1 LISAAQF
8 PIQDNLLETRG
19 FHRALDAYVVQV
31 AFDRA
36 GAFAA
41 FGLGDG
47 SVHFASFAAP
57 EVDWTNVTV
66 HEGAILGLAADV
78 VPGSVVTGGD
88 DGDFRRV
95 KADGEAVTLGDLGS
109 KWVEHVATFAPGRGR
124 EKDIPILA
132 CAAGRQVH
140 LFDAAGKRLKV
151 LDHPST
157 VTGLSFDNRGKR
169 IATSHYNGASIWF
182 VAAKTDAPRR
192 LEWKGSHIGIALHPD
207 GESVVTCMQE
217 NALHGWRLSD
227 GQHMRMS
234 GYPTKPESVSFS
246 RSGRWLASSGADTV
260 VLWPFFG
267 GGPMG
272 KAPLE
277 LAGGA
282 SVVVTRV
289 LFNPRSD
296 VVAAGFA
303 DGRVVLADIESQRVL
318 PIARPGHGAVSA
330 LAWNDSG
337 SHLAFGTE
345 QGFAGVVDLSKR

>member
-1 LISAAQF
+1 MSFAQS
-8 PIQDNLLETRG
+8 PIRESLVETRG
-19 FHRALDAYVVQV
+19 FHRALDAYVVQI
-31 AFDRA
+31 AFDRG
-36 GAFAA
+36 GAFVS

-47 SVHFASFAAP
+47 SVHFADFTDPTA
-57 EVDWTNVTV
+57 DWVNVTV
-66 HEGAILGLAADV
+66 HEGAVLGLAADV
-78 VPGSVVTGGD
+78 VPGAVITGGD

-95 KADGEAVTLGDLGS
+95 KPDGEAVTLADLGS

-124 EKDIPILA
+124 DKDVPILA
-132 CAAGRQVH
+132 CTAGKQVH
-140 LFDAAGKRLKV
+140 LFDARGQKLKV
-151 LDHPST
+151 LEHPST

-169 IATSHYNGASIWF
+169 IAASHYSGASIWF

-192 LEWKGSHIGIALHPD
+192 LEWKGSHIGVALHPD
-207 GESVVTCMQE
+207 GESVVTSMQE

-234 GYPTKPESVSFS
+234 GYPTKPESISFS
-246 RSGRWLASSGADTV
+246 RSGRWLASSGADTIV
-260 VLWPFFG
+260 AWPFFG

-272 KAPLE
+272 KPPLE

-282 SVVVTRV
+282 SVVVSRV

-303 DGRVVLADIESQRVL
+303 DGRVVLADIESQRIV
-318 PIARPGHGAVSA
+318 PVAAPGNGAVTA

-345 QGFAGVVDLSKR
+345 HGFAGVVDLSKR

>member
-1 LISAAQF
+1 MSGLSTPPRDA
-8 PIQDNLLETRG
+8 LLERCG
-19 FHRALDAYVVQV
+19 IHRQLDAFVVQA
-31 AFDRA
+31 AFDRG

-41 FGLGDG
+41 FALGDG
-47 SVHFASFAAP
+47 TVRFAGLTAAV
-57 EVDWTNVTV
+57 EEWAGVTV
-66 HEGAILGLAADV
+66 HEGAVLGMAADT
-78 VPGSVVTGGD
+78 VPGGVVTGGD

-95 KADGEAVTLGDLGS
+95 KPNGEAVTLADLGS
-109 KWVEHVATFAPGRGR
+109 KWVEQLVSFTPGRGR
-124 EKDIPILA
+124 DKDVPILA
-132 CAAGRQVH
+132 CSAGKQVHIFDGAGR
-140 LFDAAGKRLKV
+140 RLKT

-169 IATSHYNGASIWF
+169 IAASHYNGASLWF

-192 LEWKGSHIGIALHPD
+192 FEWKGSHIGVALQPD
-207 GESVVTCMQE
+207 GEAVVTSMQE

-234 GYPTKPESVSFS
+234 GYPTKPESISFS

-272 KAPLE
+272 KPPME

-289 LFNPRSD
+289 IFNPRTD

-318 PIARPGHGAVSA
+318 PIAPPGHGAVSA
-330 LAWNDSG
+330 LVWNESG

-345 QGFAGVVDLSKR
+345 QGLAAVVDLSKR

>member
-1 LISAAQF
+1 MLAAQT
-8 PIQDNLLETRG
+8 PLRDNLVETRG
-19 FHRALDAYVVQV
+19 ISRALDGFVVQA
-31 AFDRA
+31 AFDRG

-47 SVHFASFAAP
+47 TVHFAPLTEATA
-57 EVDWTNVTV
+57 DWTSAEV
-66 HEGAILGLAADV
+66 HDGAILGLAADV
-78 VPGSVVTGGD
+78 LPGGVVTGGD

-95 KADGEAVTLGDLGS
+95 RADGEAVTLGNLGS
-109 KWVEHVATFAPGRGR
+109 KWVEHVASYAPGRGR
-124 EKDIPILA
+124 EKDTPILA

-140 LFDAAGKRLKV
+140 LFDAKGEKLKV
-151 LDHPST
+151 LEHPST
-157 VTGLSFDNRGKR
+157 VTGLSFDGRGKR
-169 IATSHYNGASIWF
+169 IAASHYNGCSLWF

-192 LEWKGSHIGIALHPD
+192 LEWKGSHIGITLHPD
-207 GESVVTCMQE
+207 GESVVTAMQE

-234 GYPTKPESVSFS
+234 GYPAKPESVSFS

-272 KAPLE
+272 KPPSE
-277 LAGGA
+277 LAGGTN
-282 SVVVTRV
+282 VLVTRV
-289 LFNPRSD
+289 LFNPKQD

-303 DGRVVLADIESQRVL
+303 DGRVVLAEVDSARIL
-318 PIARPGHGAVSA
+318 PVCPPGHGAVSA

-345 QGFAGVVDLSKR
+345 EGFAGVVDLSKR

>member
-1 LISAAQF
+1 MSAAQA
-8 PIQDNLLETRG
+8 PSRDLLETRG
-19 FHRALDAYVVQV
+19 FHQALDAYVVQA
-31 AFDRA
+31 AFDR
-36 GAFAA
+36 GGRFVA

-47 SVHFASFAAP
+47 AVRFAPIAEPGA
-57 EVDWTNVTV
+57 EWTNITV

-78 VPGSVVTGGD
+78 VPGSVITGGD

-95 KADGEAVTLGDLGS
+95 NANGEAVTLADLGS
-109 KWVEHVATFAPGRGR
+109 KWVEHVATFAPARD
-124 EKDIPILA
+124 KDTPILA
-132 CAAGRQVH
+132 CAAGKQVH
-140 LFDAAGKRLKV
+140 LFNARGDKLKV

-157 VTGLSFDNRGKR
+157 VTGISFDNRGKR
-169 IATSHYNGASIWF
+169 VAASHYNGASLWF

-192 LEWKGSHIGIALHPD
+192 LEWKGSHIGVALAPD
-207 GESVVTCMQE
+207 GEAVVTAMQE

-227 GQHMRMS
+227 SQHMRMS
-234 GYPTKPESVSFS
+234 GYPTKPEAISFS

-272 KAPLE
+272 KPPLE

-282 SVVVTRV
+282 SVVVSRV

-303 DGRVVLADIESQRVL
+303 DGRVVLADIDSQRVL
-318 PIARPGHGAVSA
+318 PIAPPGHGAVTA
-330 LAWNDSG
+330 LAWNDQG

-345 QGFAGVVDLSKR
+345 EGFAGVVDLSKR